1 MLTIV
6 LDTVVFVRSL
16 INPHSRCG
24 RIVFVHGSS
33 YRLVLSQPVLLEI
46 IEVLQRPEL
55 TRKFRNLVGLDHQ
68 RVLDIISQVEV
79 VTIAV
84 PPAVSR
90 DPTDDKFLAT
100 AQAAGADYLVSED
113 KDLLSLEYYSGAR
126 IVDCATFLTILD
138 RQSGTTT
145 YKP

>member
-24 RIVFVHGSS
+24 RIVFAHGSS
-33 YRLVLSQPVLLEI
+33 YRLVLLQPVLVEI
-46 IEVLQRPEL
+46 IAVLRRPEL
-55 TRKFRNLVGLDHQ
+55 TRKFRPLAGLSRQ

-79 VTIAV
+79 VTIEAT
-84 PPAVSR
+84 PAVSR
-90 DPTDDKFLAT
+90 DPTDDKFRAT
-100 AQAAGADYLVSED
+100 ARAAGADYLVSED
-113 KDLLSLEYYSGAR
+113 KDLWSLAQHDRTR

-138 RQSGTTT
+138 RQGGTTA

>member
-24 RIVFVHGSS
+24 RIVFAHGSS
-33 YRLVLSQPVLLEI
+33 YRLVLSQPVLVEI
-46 IEVLQRPEL
+46 IEVLRRPEL
-55 TRKFRNLVGLDHQ
+55 TRKFRNLAGLDHQ

-79 VTIAV
+79 VPIET
-84 PPAVSR
+84 PPPVSR

-100 AQAAGADYLVSED
+100 ARAAGADYLISED
-113 KDLLSLEYYSGAR
+113 KDLLSLEHHSGTM
-126 IVDCATFLTILD
+126 IVDCATFLTVLD
-138 RQSGTTT
+138 RQRDTTA